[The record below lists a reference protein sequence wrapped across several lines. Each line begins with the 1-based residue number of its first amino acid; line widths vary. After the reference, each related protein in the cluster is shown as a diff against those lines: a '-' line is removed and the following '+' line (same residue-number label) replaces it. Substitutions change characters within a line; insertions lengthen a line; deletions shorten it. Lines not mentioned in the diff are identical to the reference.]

1 MNDATTLSV
10 KVVVRTTPPVE
21 VPVIVTVTPDTTGAV
36 AEAVRVKVE
45 VAAGLAGVTGFG
57 VNAEAVT
64 PVGRPEIDRV
74 TV

>member
-1 MNDATTLSV
+1 LNDATTLSV

-21 VPVIVTVTPDTTGAV
+21 VPVIVTVAPDTTGAV

>member
-1 MNDATTLSV
+1 LNDATTLSV

-21 VPVIVTVTPDTTGAV
+21 VPVIVTVAPDTTGAV

-57 VNAEAVT
+57 VNAEAVQ